1 MSLGRHGDS
10 VVEGRRVRAVIMYD
24 VAIVGAG
31 PAGATLA
38 RLIAPHYRVLLIEK
52 RRFDGDSGT
61 LSPPKCCGGLLAPDA
76 QRMLS
81 VLGLGLPKDVL
92 EEPQLFVVKAVDIRQ
107 GLERCY
113 QRHYINMD
121 RQRFDHWLLS
131 MVPST
136 VDIRMDCRFISF
148 TREADGF
155 TLSLRQ
161 GNDSCTERAKILVGA
176 GGANSRVRRL
186 LSPERPHS
194 VRYIAIQEWVE
205 KDHNLPYFTSLF
217 DPEITDYYG
226 WTIPKAN
233 HLLIGVALHPG
244 PGASG
249 RFDRLKEKL
258 RRHGFDFG
266 RTLRREGAYIVRPTR
281 LADAVAGA
289 KGIALIGE
297 AAGWISPSSAEGFS
311 YAFRSALALA
321 QATRPGLKGFERRY
335 RDRIWAL
342 RANVF
347 LKNWKSRVV
356 FNPTL
361 RKAVMRSGV
370 QSVKMAAP

>member
-1 MSLGRHGDS
+1 
-10 VVEGRRVRAVIMYD
+10 MYD

-38 RLIAPHYRVLLIEK
+38 RLIGQRYRVLLIEK
-52 RRFDGDSGT
+52 RRFDDDSGM
-61 LSPPKCCGGLLAPDA
+61 LAPPKCCGGLLAPDA

-92 EEPQLFVVKAVDIRQ
+92 EEPQLFVVKAVDLRQ

-121 RQRFDHWLLS
+121 RRQFDHWLLS
-131 MVPST
+131 MVPAE
-136 VDIRMDCRFISF
+136 VDVRTNCRFLSF
-148 TREADGF
+148 TRESDGI

-161 GNDSCTERAKILVGA
+161 GDEFLTERTRILVGA
-176 GGANSRVRRL
+176 GGANSRVRRF
-186 LSPERPHS
+186 LSPRRPYS
-194 VRYIAIQEWVE
+194 TRYIAIQEWVE

-217 DPEITDYYG
+217 DREITDYYG
-226 WTIPKAN
+226 WTIPKTN
-233 HLLIGVALHPG
+233 HLLIGAALHPG
-244 PGASG
+244 PTASR
-249 RFDRLKEKL
+249 RFDLLKEKL
-258 RRHGFDFG
+258 RRYGFEFG
-266 RTLRREGAYIVRPTR
+266 RTMRREGAYVVRPTR
-281 LADAVAGA
+281 LADVVVGS
-289 KGIALIGE
+289 KGIALVGE

-321 QATRPGLKGFERRY
+321 QALRPGPKGFEKRY
-335 RDRIWAL
+335 REQIRAL
-342 RANVF
+342 HVNVL

-361 RKAVMRSGV
+361 RKAVMRSGL
-370 QSVKMAAP
+370 QSVRMVAP

>member
-1 MSLGRHGDS
+1 
-10 VVEGRRVRAVIMYD
+10 MYD

-38 RLIAPHYRVLLIEK
+38 RLIGQRYRVLLVEK
-52 RRFDGDSGT
+52 RRLQNGSGM
-61 LSPPKCCGGLLAPDA
+61 LAPPKCCGGLLAPDA

-92 EEPQLFVVKAVDIRQ
+92 EEPQLFVLKAVDLRQ

-131 MVPST
+131 MVPSI
-136 VDIRMDCRFISF
+136 VDVRTDCRFLSF
-148 TREADGF
+148 ACHSDGF

-161 GNDSCTERAKILVGA
+161 GGELYTERAKIVVGA
-176 GGANSRVRRL
+176 GGANCRVRRL
-186 LSPERPHS
+186 LSPQSPYPA
-194 VRYIAIQEWVE
+194 RYIAIQEWVE

-217 DPEITDYYG
+217 DREITDYYG

-233 HLLIGVALHPG
+233 HLLIGAALPPG
-244 PGASG
+244 RTASA
-249 RFDRLKEKL
+249 RFELLKEKL
-258 RRHGFDFG
+258 RRLGFAFG

-281 LADAVAGA
+281 LADVVPGSSR
-289 KGIALIGE
+289 IALIGE
-297 AAGWISPSSAEGFS
+297 AAGAISPSSAEGFS

-321 QATRPGLKGFERRY
+321 QAMRPTLEGFERRY
-335 RDRIWAL
+335 RHELQAL
-342 RANVF
+342 RANLF
-347 LKNWKSRVV
+347 LKSWKSRVV

-370 QSVKMAAP
+370 QSVHLVASQEGRA

>member
-1 MSLGRHGDS
+1 
-10 VVEGRRVRAVIMYD
+10 MYD

-38 RLIAPHYRVLLIEK
+38 RLIGPRYRVLLVEK
-52 RRFDGDSGT
+52 RRREDGSGM
-61 LSPPKCCGGLLAPDA
+61 LAPPKCCGGLLAPDA

-81 VLGLGLPKDVL
+81 VLGLGLPRDVL
-92 EEPQLFVVKAVDIRQ
+92 EEPQLFVVKAVDLRQ

-121 RQRFDHWLLS
+121 RQQFDHWLLS
-131 MVPST
+131 MVPPT
-136 VDIRMDCRFISF
+136 VDVRTDCRFLSF
-148 TREADGF
+148 ARDSDGY

-161 GNDSCTERAKILVGA
+161 GGELHMERAKILVGA
-176 GGANSRVRRL
+176 GGTNCRVRRL
-186 LSPERPHS
+186 LSPQRPYPA
-194 VRYIAIQEWVE
+194 RYIAIQEWVE

-217 DPEITDYYG
+217 DREITDYYG

-233 HLLIGVALHPG
+233 HLLIGAALPPG
-244 PGASG
+244 RTASA
-249 RFDRLKEKL
+249 RFELLKEKL
-258 RRHGFDFG
+258 RRLGFEFG

-281 LADAVAGA
+281 LVDVVPGSSR
-289 KGIALIGE
+289 IALIGE
-297 AAGWISPSSAEGFS
+297 AVGAISPSSAEGFS

-321 QATRPGLKGFERRY
+321 GALHATPDGFEKRY
-335 RDRIWAL
+335 RDELRSL
-342 RANVF
+342 RAN
-347 LKNWKSRVV
+347 LLRKSWKSRVV

-370 QSVKMAAP
+370 QSVRMVTPVCRVPARA

>member
-1 MSLGRHGDS
+1 
-10 VVEGRRVRAVIMYD
+10 MYD

-38 RLIAPHYRVLLIEK
+38 RLIGQRYRVLLVEK
-52 RRFDGDSGT
+52 RRLEDGSGM
-61 LSPPKCCGGLLAPDA
+61 LAPPKCCGGLLAPDA

-92 EEPQLFVVKAVDIRQ
+92 EEPQLFVVKAVDLAQ

-136 VDIRMDCRFISF
+136 VDIRTDCRFISSA
-148 TREADGF
+148 RDSDGF

-161 GNDSCTERAKILVGA
+161 GGELQTERAKVLVGA
-176 GGANSRVRRL
+176 GGANCRVRGL
-186 LSPERPHS
+186 LSPHRRYPA
-194 VRYIAIQEWVE
+194 RYIAIQEWVE

-217 DPEITDYYG
+217 DREITDYYG

-233 HLLIGVALHPG
+233 HLLIGVALCPG
-244 PGASG
+244 PTASA
-249 RFDRLKEKL
+249 RFELLKEKL
-258 RRHGFDFG
+258 RRLGFQFG

-281 LADAVAGA
+281 LADVVAGSSR
-289 KGIALIGE
+289 IALIGE
-297 AAGWISPSSAEGFS
+297 AAGAISPSSAEGFS

-321 QATRPGLKGFERRY
+321 RALHATAESFEKRY
-335 RDRIWAL
+335 RQELCAL
-342 RANVF
+342 RVNLF
-347 LKNWKSRVV
+347 LKSWKSRVV

-361 RKAVMRSGV
+361 RKVVMKSGV
-370 QSVKMAAP
+370 QSVRMVAPVRQAP

>member
-1 MSLGRHGDS
+1 
-10 VVEGRRVRAVIMYD
+10 MYD

-38 RLIAPHYRVLLIEK
+38 RLIGPRYRVLLIEK
-52 RRFDGDSGT
+52 RRFEGDSEM
-61 LSPPKCCGGLLAPDA
+61 LAPPKCCGGLLAPDA

-92 EEPQLFVVKAVDIRQ
+92 EEPQLFVVKAVDLRLR
-107 GLERCY
+107 LERCY

-121 RQRFDHWLLS
+121 RQRFDQWLLS
-131 MVPST
+131 MIPPA
-136 VDIRMDCRFISF
+136 VDVRTDCRFVSF
-148 TREADGF
+148 DRQREGF

-161 GNDSCTERAKILVGA
+161 CDELRTEQARILVGA

-186 LSPERPHS
+186 LSPQRPFPM
-194 VRYIAIQEWVE
+194 RYIAIQEWVE

-217 DPEITDYYG
+217 DREITDYYG

-233 HLLIGVALHPG
+233 HLLIGAALHPG
-244 PGASG
+244 PTAS
-249 RFDRLKEKL
+249 RKFDLLKEKL
-258 RRHGFDFG
+258 RRYGFEFG

-281 LADAVAGA
+281 QADLVTGA
-289 KGIALIGE
+289 RGIALIGE

-321 QATRPGLKGFERRY
+321 RAMRPTLAGFERRY
-335 RDRIWAL
+335 RHELRAL
-342 RANVF
+342 RVNLF
-347 LKNWKSRVV
+347 LKSWKSRVV

-361 RKAVMRSGV
+361 RKAVMRSGL
-370 QSVKMAAP
+370 QSVRMVAP

>member
-1 MSLGRHGDS
+1 
-10 VVEGRRVRAVIMYD
+10 MYD

-52 RRFDGDSGT
+52 RRFEDDSGI

-136 VDIRMDCRFISF
+136 VDIQTDCRFLSHS
-148 TREADGF
+148 RAGDGF
-155 TLSLRQ
+155 TLSLRR
-161 GNDSCTERAKILVGA
+161 GNESRTERAKILVGA
-176 GGANSRVRRL
+176 GGANSRVRRLLSRVRRL

-217 DPEITDYYG
+217 EPEITDYYG

-244 PGASG
+244 PGASVK
-249 RFDRLKEKL
+249 FDRLKEKL
-258 RRHGFDFG
+258 RRYGFEFG

-281 LADAVAGA
+281 LADVVTGA
-289 KGIALIGE
+289 HGIALVGE

-321 QATRPGLKGFERRY
+321 QALRPGLRGFERRY
-335 RDRIWAL
+335 RDRMWTL

-361 RKAVMRSGV
+361 RKAVMRSGI
-370 QSVKMAAP
+370 QSVKMATP